1 MISCQRRPLQTA
13 PVFVFVRLNHRT
25 PSWLKFWP
33 WTQNQFYDFKNNYQ
47 FNCVLFNVF
56 LILFLYRDDNTN
68 ILLYQILRKC
78 CKMFVIFTW
87 RVFLIREILYCIYS
101 LSFYKQLLI
110 FSQLSVVFIYLFLNA
125 LSGRTRV
132 RYCRASVCFRG
143 KRLLCLLL
151 HGIRLTQLGFLAH
164 DLAAKSLFSSLRA
177 KVAESRTRNQLREL
191 G

>member
-13 PVFVFVRLNHRT
+13 PVFVFVRLNHRPT
-25 PSWLKFWP
+25 SCLKFWP
-33 WTQNQFYDFKNNYQ
+33 WTQNQLYDFKNIYQ

-101 LSFYKQLLI
+101 LSF
-110 FSQLSVVFIYLFLNA
+110 
-125 LSGRTRV
+125 
-132 RYCRASVCFRG
+132 
-143 KRLLCLLL
+143 
-151 HGIRLTQLGFLAH
+151 
-164 DLAAKSLFSSLRA
+164 
-177 KVAESRTRNQLREL
+177 
-191 G
+191 